1 MPSPRR
7 AKRGESW
14 LARLARQFELPFF
27 GGGAAQLPERTKP
40 PRARPDVPAPAREAD
55 PTPKLRRIALS
66 GRVVDYAFRRS
77 KRRSIGF
84 TVGPEGLT
92 VTAPR
97 WITLAE
103 VEAAIREKE
112 AWIAAKLVE
121 MRERRSNV
129 PHVRWEDGGT
139 LPYLGGTI
147 VMRVNA
153 GSNRSP
159 VRFERET
166 ATLTLSLPPGASMQQ
181 LKDRAQA
188 WLQSEARRIF
198 TERLDVYGA
207 KLGVRH
213 RALRLSSAQTRWG
226 SCSANGRI
234 LLNWRLVHFPL
245 SSIDYVVAHE
255 LAHLKEMNHGPR
267 FWQIVEDIFPEF
279 ELARAQIKNPPPALL
294 PTL

>member
-1 MPSPRR
+1 MQ
-7 AKRGESW
+7 RGKLGASW
-14 LARLARQFELPFF
+14 FAQLARQFELPLF
-27 GGGAAQLPERTKP
+27 GGGTFERPERTDP
-40 PRARPDVPAPAREAD
+40 PRARPDAPAPAHEPPPE
-55 PTPKLRRIALS
+55 PTPRLRRIVLR
-66 GRVVDYAFRRS
+66 GRVIDYAFRRS

-84 TVGPEGLT
+84 TIGAEGLS
-92 VTAPR
+92 VAAPR

-112 AWIAAKLVE
+112 GWIAAKLVE
-121 MRERRSNV
+121 MHERRSNV

-139 LPYLGGTI
+139 LPYLGGAI
-147 VMRVNA
+147 VMRVDA
-153 GSNRSP
+153 QSSRSP
-159 VRFERET
+159 VRFDRDTE
-166 ATLTLSLPPGASMQQ
+166 TLTLSLPPSASTQQ

-198 TERLDVYGA
+198 SERLDVYGA

-226 SCSANGRI
+226 SCSADGRI

-267 FWQIVEDIFPEF
+267 FWQIVEGILPEF
-279 ELARAQIKNPPPALL
+279 ETARAQIKNPPPELL
-294 PTL
+294 PKL

>member
-1 MPSPRR
+1 MVQ
-7 AKRGESW
+7 G
-14 LARLARQFELPFF
+14 
-27 GGGAAQLPERTKP
+27 PERIDP
-40 PRARPDVPAPAREAD
+40 QRARPAAPE
-55 PTPKLRRIALS
+55 PSPEPIPGLRRILLR
-66 GRVVDYAFRRS
+66 GRVLDYAFRRS

-84 TVGPEGLT
+84 TIGAEGLS
-92 VTAPR
+92 VAAPR
-97 WITLAE
+97 WVTLTE

-112 AWIAAKLVE
+112 GWIAAKLVE
-121 MRERRSNV
+121 MHERRSKV

-139 LPYLGGTI
+139 LPYLGGAI
-147 VMRVNA
+147 VMRVDA
-153 GSNRSP
+153 ASRRPP
-159 VRFERET
+159 VRFERE
-166 ATLTLSLPPGASMQQ
+166 AASLTLSLPPGASTQQ
-181 LKDRAQA
+181 LRDCAQN

-198 TERLDVYGA
+198 SERLEVYGA

-267 FWQIVEDIFPEF
+267 FWQVVENILPEY
-279 ELARAQIKNPPPALL
+279 ETARAQIKNPPPELL
-294 PTL
+294 PKL